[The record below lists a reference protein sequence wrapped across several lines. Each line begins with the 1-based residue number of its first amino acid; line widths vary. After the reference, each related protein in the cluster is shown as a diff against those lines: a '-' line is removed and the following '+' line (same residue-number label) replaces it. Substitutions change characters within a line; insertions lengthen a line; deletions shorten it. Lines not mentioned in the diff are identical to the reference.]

1 MANGIY
7 DLIQQGAETAK
18 RYAQLGTPVLN
29 FAKGL
34 TVGPSEAY
42 ISDTMRDQLV
52 QKAKET
58 ELDKGT
64 LGYEDFGLP
73 VTTEGGRFTG
83 GLFDLAAND
92 PVAFGNV
99 GSVGRVSFEKDPT
112 QPGGYKFGS
121 TEFNFTPDKDTG
133 STGSATL
140 DFINKGG
147 FQSTPLGQ
155 AIYDLGGKIADL
167 NFGFTSAAAA
177 EPPSSQKYS
186 QQFSVTR
193 PSQFDTRQ
201 VPQVPGT
208 DVMRDS
214 IVEDVVDT
222 PTREFGDMRVGR
234 PDQGIYG
241 SPAVQDLPV
250 DFSELDDLDADAE
263 NEEIQNLIEQAQRE
277 ERRGALETL
286 KAFGKDVAGRTILS
300 NILQGAGTVIGGPV
314 VGTVAGI
321 TGLLK
326 GGNIFEPTESQR
338 AFNTL
343 TSQGKAAVR
352 DIYGPGGIMQ
362 NYNPISLFGRGP
374 ISAIDRRLS
383 KMSGRTAAS
392 QQKMRDLFDARDKIM
407 QTTLDDDA
415 RNLDKITSSV
425 RGQRKGVMDD
435 DPFAIGTSKTTDSDP
450 GGSSKIVCTMM
461 NESYGFGDFRNKIW
475 LRQSKDLAPEYQKGY
490 HILFLPL
497 VKIAKTNKIVKKVLE
512 HIAVHRTIDIRQ
524 ESRGKTH
531 MLGRLY
537 RKVLE
542 PICYWVGKYA
552 KR

>member
-1 MANGIY
+1 IMDETTKAMIKDMLNRGMDNDAIMGVT
-7 DLIQQGAETAK
+7 GATQE
-18 RYAQLGTPVLN
+18 Q
-29 FAKGL
+29 
-34 TVGPSEAY
+34 
-42 ISDTMRDQLV
+42 IDQV
-52 QKAKET
+52 S
-58 ELDKGT
+58 
-64 LGYEDFGLP
+64 
-73 VTTEGGRFTG
+73 TEGKSSFLDNLGIFST
-83 GLFDLAAND
+83 LQAAE
-92 PVAFGNV
+92 V
-99 GSVGRVSFEKDPT
+99 
-112 QPGGYKFGS
+112 
-121 TEFNFTPDKDTG
+121 
-133 STGSATL
+133 
-140 DFINKGG
+140 
-147 FQSTPLGQ
+147 
-155 AIYDLGGKIADL
+155 
-167 NFGFTSAAAA
+167 
-177 EPPSSQKYS
+177 EPPSSQKFS
-186 QQFSVTR
+186 NQFSVTQ
-193 PSQFDTRQ
+193 PSQFDFKGAQLFDPTNM
-201 VPQVPGT
+201 
-208 DVMRDS
+208 MRGS
-214 IVEDVVDT
+214 VVEDVVDT
-222 PTREFGDMRVGR
+222 PTREFGTIRAGQ
-234 PDQGIYG
+234 PELGIKG
-241 SPAVQDLPV
+241 APAVQDIPV

-512 HIAVHRTIDIRQ
+512 HIA
-524 ESRGKTH
+524 
-531 MLGRLY
+531 
-537 RKVLE
+537 
-542 PICYWVGKYA
+542 
-552 KR
+552 

>member
-1 MANGIY
+1 M
-7 DLIQQGAETAK
+7 
-18 RYAQLGTPVLN
+18 
-29 FAKGL
+29 
-34 TVGPSEAY
+34 
-42 ISDTMRDQLV
+42 
-52 QKAKET
+52 
-58 ELDKGT
+58 
-64 LGYEDFGLP
+64 
-73 VTTEGGRFTG
+73 
-83 GLFDLAAND
+83 
-92 PVAFGNV
+92 
-99 GSVGRVSFEKDPT
+99 
-112 QPGGYKFGS
+112 
-121 TEFNFTPDKDTG
+121 
-133 STGSATL
+133 
-140 DFINKGG
+140 
-147 FQSTPLGQ
+147 
-155 AIYDLGGKIADL
+155 
-167 NFGFTSAAAA
+167 
-177 EPPSSQKYS
+177 
-186 QQFSVTR
+186 
-193 PSQFDTRQ
+193 
-201 VPQVPGT
+201 PGT

-531 MLGRLY
+531 VLGRLY